1 VDLTELQS
9 QIETF
14 IDDLGWAGAHSPWPR
29 TPRNMATS
37 VMVEAAELLEH
48 FQWGDEIRDRDGLAA
63 EMADV
68 LIYLLQLA
76 TVSGVDLEAAALDK
90 LALNRRRFTPV
101 GSEATTK

>member
-1 VDLTELQS
+1 MQLAELQAH
-9 QIETF
+9 IEML
-14 IDDLGWAGAHSPWPR
+14 IDDLGWSSARSPWPR

-48 FQWGDEIRDRDGLAA
+48 FQWGDEIRDRDALAA

-76 TVSGVDLEAAALDK
+76 TVSDIDLEAATLDK
-90 LALNRRRFTPV
+90 LAFNRRRFTPLAP
-101 GSEATTK
+101 GRRE

>member
-1 VDLTELQS
+1 MNLAELQAR
-9 QIETF
+9 IETL
-14 IDDLGWAGAHSPWPR
+14 IDDLGWSSTHSPWPR

-48 FQWGDEIRDRDGLAA
+48 FQWGDGIRDRDALAA

-76 TVSGVDLEAAALDK
+76 TVSGIDLEAATLDK
-90 LALNRRRFTPV
+90 IAFNRRRFTPV
-101 GSEATTK
+101 DPR